1 MTFCE
6 RKNDKRK
13 FHRSKDPMICKNLDG
28 DNILTSNKIS
38 PGKKTWKYFI
48 GYMNYDNEIIPLRI
62 CFHKPVHI

>member
-13 FHRSKDPMICKNLDG
+13 FHRSKDPMICENLDG

-38 PGKKTWKYFI
+38 PGKKT
-48 GYMNYDNEIIPLRI
+48 
-62 CFHKPVHI
+62 

>member
-13 FHRSKDPMICKNLDG
+13 FHRSKDPKICKNLDG

-38 PGKKTWKYFI
+38 PGKKT
-48 GYMNYDNEIIPLRI
+48 
-62 CFHKPVHI
+62 